1 MSDFS
6 LQVSYVLMIVR
17 TNVPDC
23 AMALLGSPFSY
34 GPFVPHW
41 VPKQSIQNY
50 FSKYGSDP
58 NLSLNTTVE
67 HMVQIPR
74 QRWRLTLRKH
84 RGTFDE
90 WWEQDLML
98 LSLRMGTMLCLM
110 CVLYDRT
117 RRMSR

>member
-6 LQVSYVLMIVR
+6 FQVSYVLMIVR

-23 AMALLGSPFSY
+23 AMALLGSPFPY

-50 FSKYGSDP
+50 FSKFGLDP

-67 HMVQIPR
+67 HLVHIPR
-74 QRWRLTLRKH
+74 HRWRLTLRKH

-90 WWEQDLML
+90 WWEEEFDAVVVANGHYAVPYVRL
-98 LSLRMGTMLCLM
+98 
-110 CVLYDRT
+110 V
-117 RRMSR
+117 